1 MCLNAD
7 ADEIQLFSFWGLMNL
22 LLKQQLDVV
31 EENMAICDGGA
42 DQLFSAE
49 RLRQIIDPRHS
60 N

>member
-1 MCLNAD
+1 
-7 ADEIQLFSFWGLMNL
+7 MNL

-31 EENMAICDGGA
+31 EENMVICEGGA
-42 DQLFSAE
+42 DQLFSEAE